1 MELFQTDPCVVAVQ
15 VVVFLLQ
22 LILFSASPWAVL
34 SFLWA
39 TPSWGSWI
47 QAFEWRL
54 QTVGIKGERERER
67 ETLPL
72 PFLPLSLQ
80 RKDVALADFTFQSQR
95 IMRRKEKVVIC
106 MLWRPLPAQQGGS
119 IRGKTSFI
127 WDLAGRSPLSGCTAR
142 PSAPSPSEK
151 MLFPSNPSYDTQ
163 LTFVKTTGPL
173 VFVS

>member
-1 MELFQTDPCVVAVQ
+1 MEPFQTDPCVVAVQ

-67 ETLPL
+67 DPSSSFPSFIPAAQRCGFSRFYISKSKDHEEEREGGHSYALET
-72 PFLPLSLQ
+72 SS
-80 RKDVALADFTFQSQR
+80 RTA
-95 IMRRKEKVVIC
+95 RRKHPWKDLLQMGSCREVATFRVHS
-106 MLWRPLPAQQGGS
+106 PALCS
-119 IRGKTSFI
+119 
-127 WDLAGRSPLSGCTAR
+127 LA
-142 PSAPSPSEK
+142 
-151 MLFPSNPSYDTQ
+151 F
-163 LTFVKTTGPL
+163 
-173 VFVS
+173 